1 MRQRSKCPDLLT
13 EAQVARDPL
22 TVREAAEVLGI
33 SESLVRD
40 SINRAEL
47 KAYKYGNR
55 KTVIYREDLE
65 EFKESHRIEV
75 EKI

>member
-1 MRQRSKCPDLLT
+1 MTKGSEEARQT
-13 EAQVARDPL
+13 AGQEIAREPL

-40 SINRAEL
+40 SVNRAEL
-47 KAYKYGNR
+47 KAYKYGKR
-55 KTVIYREDLE
+55 KTIIYREDLQ
-65 EFKESHRIEV
+65 EFKEGRRIEV